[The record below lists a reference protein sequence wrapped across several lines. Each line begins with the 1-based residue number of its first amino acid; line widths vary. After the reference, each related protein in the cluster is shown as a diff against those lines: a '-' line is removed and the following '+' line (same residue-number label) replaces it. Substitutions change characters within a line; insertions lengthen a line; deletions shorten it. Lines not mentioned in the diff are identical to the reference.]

1 MVATLQ
7 GSQEGIIITLLTKLR
22 DRRNLI
28 VSCSALSSNVQS
40 FTLFH
45 KVQALRLLNSD
56 YGNFK

>member
-7 GSQEGIIITLLTKLR
+7 GSQEGIIITLHTKLR

-28 VSCSALSSNVQS
+28 VSCPALSNVQS

-45 KVQALRLLNSD
+45 KIQALKIVKL
-56 YGNFK
+56 